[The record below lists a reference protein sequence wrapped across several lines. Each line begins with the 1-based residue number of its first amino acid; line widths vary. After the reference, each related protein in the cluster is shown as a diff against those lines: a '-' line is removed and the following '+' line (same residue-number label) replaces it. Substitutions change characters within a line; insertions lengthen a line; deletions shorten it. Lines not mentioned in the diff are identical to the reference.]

1 MNDYR
6 KIIVVLL
13 IAVLFTFFVQ
23 ATIDAFKQ
31 SPNYAD
37 YCNIEYPNRMDLSEE
52 EWEEQRRQ
60 LDEEREECMQEYRNA
75 QDDYNS
81 LVFIISVIAAGIA
94 IIAGL
99 YLPVNTSAGMTVTTG
114 LLLGGLLTLFIGTIR
129 GWSAISEITRPL
141 ILLAELA
148 LIIVLSYK
156 FFK

>member
-31 SPNYAD
+31 SPNYSD

-52 EWEEQRRQ
+52 EREQAMEEYRIAQ
-60 LDEEREECMQEYRNA
+60 EECSQEYRDA

-94 IIAGL
+94 IIVGL

-129 GWSAISEITRPL
+129 GWSAIWKS
-141 ILLAELA
+141 
-148 LIIVLSYK
+148 VV
-156 FFK
+156 